1 MMKLTLSTPMAYR
14 PSELSLDEMTEKAA
28 HASPGYDAMV
38 LYELSLSDSLSVRRL
53 EGGERDAFTEEERL
67 AVQRGV
73 AVPAK
78 DDETFIVPA
87 GGYSFLQLPAVF
99 TEKDLPRLLLPF
111 SAKCTRAY
119 VRIFHEN
126 VLETVMQL
134 FLL

>member
-67 AVQRGV
+67 AEQFFQ
-73 AVPAK
+73 
-78 DDETFIVPA
+78 T
-87 GGYSFLQLPAVF
+87 Y
-99 TEKDLPRLLLPF
+99 
-111 SAKCTRAY
+111 
-119 VRIFHEN
+119 
-126 VLETVMQL
+126 
-134 FLL
+134 